1 MLKNLAEFVFGA
13 RLDRRLP
20 ERVSHS
26 IAEQQIK
33 SEILIGWVQLT
44 LVLFFGTL
52 YTIAPKTSAGTV
64 FTPVPWALA
73 LYFLFTVL
81 RLAASYRRF
90 LPRWLLM
97 ASVVMDMGLL
107 MLLIWSFHLQYEQPA
122 SFYLKAPTM
131 LYVFIFIALRALR
144 FDASYILFAGAAA
157 ATGWLVLILYVLYAD
172 PDDPMI
178 TRDYVEYLTS
188 NSILVGAEIDKI
200 VSILLVTGVLA
211 IALLRAE
218 RLLDRAVLDSTAA
231 HDLSRFVAPE
241 VADRITT
248 ADEEI
253 QPGDGEVK
261 PASILFTDIEKFAT
275 ISEKLEPDE
284 LMRTLNEYFAAVS
297 AVIDRFGGVI
307 TQFEGDA
314 MLITFNTVKSD
325 PDHAANAV
333 RTAAGIQDVVRNNT
347 FGKGI
352 RMLTRCGISTGKLIA
367 GAVGTRDRLL
377 FTVHGDEVN
386 IAARLEQLNKE
397 HGTYVLA
404 SKSTVEEAGGEFA
417 FERIGEIIVRGRTTP
432 TAVYTLADPAA
443 G

>member
-1 MLKNLAEFVFGA
+1 MLKNLAEFIFGA

-20 ERVSHS
+20 DRVSHS

-52 YTIAPKTSAGTV
+52 YTIAPKTSAGTG

-73 LYFLFTVL
+73 LYFLFTML
-81 RLAASYRRF
+81 RLAASYRHF

-144 FDASYILFAGAAA
+144 FDATYIVFAGATAA
-157 ATGWLVLILYVLYAD
+157 LGWLVLILYVLFAV

-211 IALLRAE
+211 IALIRAE
-218 RLLDRAVLDSTAA
+218 RMLNKAVLDSTTA
-231 HDLSRFVAPE
+231 HELSRFVAPE
-241 VADRITT
+241 VADMIAS

-261 PASILFTDIEKFAT
+261 VASILFTDIEKFST
-275 ISEKLEPDE
+275 ISEKLEPAE

-297 AVIDRFGGVI
+297 AVIDRCGGVI

-314 MLITFNTVKSD
+314 MLITFNTAKSD

-333 RTAAGIQDVVRNNT
+333 RCAAGIQDVVTGTT
-347 FGKGI
+347 FGDGI
-352 RMLTRCGISTGKLIA
+352 LLLTRCGINTGELIA
-367 GAVGTRDRLL
+367 GAVGTKDRLL

-397 HGTYVLA
+397 YGTYVLV
-404 SKSTVEEAGGEFA
+404 SESTFEEAGGGFS
-417 FERIGEIIVRGRTTP
+417 FERIGEIVVRGRSTP
-432 TAVYTLADPAA
+432 TAVYALAAE
-443 G
+443 GG